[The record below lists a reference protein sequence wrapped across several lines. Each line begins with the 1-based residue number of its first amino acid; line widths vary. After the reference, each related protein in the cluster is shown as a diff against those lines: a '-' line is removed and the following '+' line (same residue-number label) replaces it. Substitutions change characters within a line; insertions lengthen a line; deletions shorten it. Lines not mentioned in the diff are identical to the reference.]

1 MRGDRRLQ
9 TRHGST
15 CVRCDGQGTLSHLV
29 SAVCTPRVIHAHAH
43 DMHMYMCMHMHMSHI
58 VSSVLSFYNCW
69 LEYSKRVQ
77 RVLLLTSCTRILA
90 DGSHTNPG
98 RHELACR
105 DVSEQRASLQTDHL
119 RFRLATVVCKLIIS
133 TCQSANSSI
142 LQTCEG
148 VD

>member
-1 MRGDRRLQ
+1 
-9 TRHGST
+9 
-15 CVRCDGQGTLSHLV
+15 
-29 SAVCTPRVIHAHAH
+29 
-43 DMHMYMCMHMHMSHI
+43 MSHI

-77 RVLLLTSCTRILA
+77 RVLLHPRILA

-119 RFRLATVVCKLIIS
+119 RFRLASLQTDHFDLPVCKLVHF
-133 TCQSANSSI
+133 AN
-142 LQTCEG
+142 
-148 VD
+148 V